1 MPSSQL
7 ELNLEIYSEEGWT
20 PVIAVDNLTRAVIKN
35 YIDSRLFEA
44 DVNAGMQFQTN
55 TCISLVSSVE
65 DGATFEVVDG
75 FASPCLKNK
84 DTRFVP

>member
-44 DVNAGMQFQTN
+44 DVFHHRQ
-55 TCISLVSSVE
+55 
-65 DGATFEVVDG
+65 
-75 FASPCLKNK
+75 
-84 DTRFVP
+84 